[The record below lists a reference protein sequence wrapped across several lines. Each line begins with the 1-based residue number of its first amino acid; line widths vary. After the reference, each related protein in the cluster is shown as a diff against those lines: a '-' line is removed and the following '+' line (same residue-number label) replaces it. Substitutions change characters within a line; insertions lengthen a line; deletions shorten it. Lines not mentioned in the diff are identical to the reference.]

1 MEQSAS
7 QAIMHMTEYF
17 RGLIAT
23 RRDRPSIDL
32 ISALVVAI
40 NHDDAGQMNEE
51 ELLTSLQLL
60 ITA

>member
-1 MEQSAS
+1 
-7 QAIMHMTEYF
+7 MTEYF